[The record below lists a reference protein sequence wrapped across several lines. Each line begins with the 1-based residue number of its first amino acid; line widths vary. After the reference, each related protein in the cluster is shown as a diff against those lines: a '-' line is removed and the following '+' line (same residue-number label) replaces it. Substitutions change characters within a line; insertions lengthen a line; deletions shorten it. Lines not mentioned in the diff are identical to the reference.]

1 MVCNIMTSVPPFEV
15 DSDMLARL
23 GGVVFKVPP
32 RRAVGCQFKS
42 LNGNTG
48 TNICDNCF
56 LYPVLAQPRVQA
68 KVPID
73 FFTG

>member
-1 MVCNIMTSVPPFEV
+1 MTSVPPFEV

-56 LYPVLAQPRVQA
+56 LIPRSCSATSSGESAYRFFHWLTLA
-68 KVPID
+68 
-73 FFTG
+73 